1 MLHAIYLMK
10 FSLYLQAKMSGMS
23 KCRHNVMPKS
33 RYNVMTICRYDAIP
47 KKEKSKKQK
56 IWKSTA
62 LDITGLTHGC
72 WQT

>member
-1 MLHAIYLMK
+1 
-10 FSLYLQAKMSGMS
+10 MSGMS
-23 KCRHNVMPKS
+23 KWRHNVMPKS
-33 RYNVMTICRYDAIP
+33 RYDVMPTCRYDAIP

-72 WQT
+72 WLT

>member
-23 KCRHNVMPKS
+23 KCRHDDMP
-33 RYNVMTICRYDAIP
+33 VCRHP
-47 KKEKSKKQK
+47 EKKKNQKKQK
-56 IWKSTA
+56 KWKSTA